1 MNRSTIAG
9 AVIALSAVSAIIFLI
24 VGIHEFNYDSAH
36 PYAAGP
42 SLEIA
47 WGGIAGALISVAVGL
62 VGLVLSRPQP

>member
-1 MNRSTIAG
+1 MNRSAISG
-9 AVIALSAVSAIIFLI
+9 AVMALSAVSAIIFLV
-24 VGIHEFNYDSAH
+24 VGIHEFAYDSAH

-62 VGLVLSRPQP
+62 LAVLSRPLP